1 MVKWKGRVSAVILSA
16 ALVISNLNMT
26 NVNASETPETVEQST
41 ETDTSADT
49 EKLEEEQEDEK
60 TDSSSD
66 ETKGTGSAEEE
77 NTADNTEPG
86 TNDPADTENTGENNG
101 SADGSGSENS
111 GEENNTEDKD
121 DTDAEKEDD
130 DKEGNSSEEDKTD
143 VLTLPVQTVVSE
155 EGKAVVNVPESVKE
169 GDTFTVEAS
178 EGYAVKEVK
187 VNGET
192 VQAEDGVYTIANLSE
207 EMTQVV
213 IEVSVEAV
221 TEENV
226 SEQIRVSYTVTPE
239 NGAIVEGPQ
248 EVKKGEGF
256 EFQVTAAEGYEIT
269 AVKNAD
275 TVLEPVASEEKVV
288 EEAVSANDTSAAA
301 QTVFT
306 YHVDGTEEDVTISVE
321 AKNLNE
327 TEETEEMLTFT
338 GETTIGG
345 VKAEV
350 TVKTDDQTLKDASL
364 VLGEEVKT
372 DTEKLNEYVQ
382 ALEGDVEYSVAEE
395 MPFDMHFEVKAED
408 SDEMVEKE
416 PAADSKMEISISF
429 KEGALT
435 FGEDVDRVD
444 LVHYEEN
451 NDVVEKVE
459 SIVSNVADNSQVSVL
474 SENTQLTY
482 SEVSF
487 EWNEFSTLS
496 FVGLSEAETKT
507 EDSDYTETPKYH
519 VDYKKQSEGI
529 TTDVV
534 RNGENN
540 YSITL
545 TINEGVTG
553 DLVLDLSEGVMQAG
567 SQDSQMPGDTMRFD
581 YTIINHSGRQYQYKD
596 GSFVLAPMQINP
608 DDFHMHPTAVGMD
621 GQRLPMSFCASRY
634 GNDAIAALYNKS
646 EGSITLDDL
655 MGVENKLAE
664 EGYHGKIYTGEH
676 ALADYY
682 LDYYNEKNG
691 TDYDNLRD
699 LAEANET
706 GMGID
711 KAPTYTITMNE
722 YNALC
727 EKYGPDYVD
736 TYLECSGSGNNIKCK
751 FKEPDSELAALSYD
765 MWWIKY
771 VGMSYGEEA
780 TEDFTSEASMNQK
793 PAEYGVERY
802 LAKNEKW
809 QNANS
814 YFGGMNFNSGNEII
828 VPGAMGLSVQMPSA
842 YMGYSFG
849 IYSVIELQDVT
860 PTPPVDP
867 NPDPDPD
874 EPEGGGG
881 GTTTPPTETPA
892 VLGERVPETGVLGER
907 VEQPT
912 EEQGVLGERRGAA
925 TADNTPIG
933 AWAVIAV
940 MAAGGL
946 TAYGYRRKKD
956 IK

>member
-49 EKLEEEQEDEK
+49 EKPEEEQEDEK

-239 NGAIVEGPQ
+239 NGAVVEGPQ

-256 EFQVTAAEGYEIT
+256 DFQVTAAEGYEIT

-275 TVLEPVASEEKVV
+275 TVLEPAASEEKVV

-327 TEETEEMLTFT
+327 TEENEEMLTFT

-364 VLGEEVKT
+364 VLGEEART
-372 DTEKLNEYVQ
+372 DAEKLNEYVQ

-408 SDEMVEKE
+408 SDEMLEKE

-459 SIVSNVADNSQVSVL
+459 SIVSNVTDNSQVSVL

-496 FVGLSEAETKT
+496 FVGLSEAETKIFPGANEGTYDYIPGNSKWKVEPVDTT
-507 EDSDYTETPKYH
+507 EP
-519 VDYKKQSEGI
+519 
-529 TTDVV
+529 TTDGILVDV
-534 RNGENN
+534 
-540 YSITL
+540 SH
-545 TINEGVTG
+545 VT
-553 DLVLDLSEGVMQAG
+553 
-567 SQDSQMPGDTMRFD
+567 
-581 YTIINHSGRQYQYKD
+581 
-596 GSFVLAPMQINP
+596 
-608 DDFHMHPTAVGMD
+608 
-621 GQRLPMSFCASRY
+621 
-634 GNDAIAALYNKS
+634 
-646 EGSITLDDL
+646 
-655 MGVENKLAE
+655 E
-664 EGYHGKIYTGEH
+664 EGYILYTIPEGFSEDRIHLNASQDINDLLADDGYVPGDEVEFSIRLINNSDTKYTYDQNSAYISTATGEAGEYEETDPVYKYNPDTDTITAGWIDGAVGFDGEH
-676 ALADYY
+676 ILAYSDRTAYGCNRPLNSAIKDLY
-682 LDYYNEKNG
+682 KG
-691 TDYDNLRD
+691 TDVDNRELSDKYLGEKLKEAGYDNGIEDLNHYFIDFYNREYKLSVTKIEDFPENVIAEIYPSGGKYTYVKETNVEVAETGYNWFYNRLVSLTPENEEEGKDYSIGSWMRDNAGLNEQFAED
-699 LAEANET
+699 LAS
-706 GMGID
+706 
-711 KAPTYTITMNE
+711 
-722 YNALC
+722 L
-727 EKYGPDYVD
+727 EKGQQYSFPMVKMS
-736 TYLECSGSGNNIKCK
+736 LEGK
-751 FKEPDSELAALSYD
+751 
-765 MWWIKY
+765 
-771 VGMSYGEEA
+771 
-780 TEDFTSEASMNQK
+780 
-793 PAEYGVERY
+793 
-802 LAKNEKW
+802 
-809 QNANS
+809 
-814 YFGGMNFNSGNEII
+814 
-828 VPGAMGLSVQMPSA
+828 
-842 YMGYSFG
+842 YMGNPYADFHLGWTFG
-849 IYSVIELQDVT
+849 VT
-860 PTPPVDP
+860 LNAVQPPTPPVDP
-867 NPDPDPD
+867 TPDPDPD

-925 TADNTPIG
+925 TSDNTPIG

-946 TAYGYRRKKD
+946 TVYGYRRKKD